1 MDYYL
6 SASDLI
12 MANGSPSFPGS
23 PGSNEANPGSH
34 ASPSAV
40 FEAGYVPFSST
51 PRAPSVYSDSEIPIP
66 SVESDDDPEST
77 TPERSASSDMV
88 PAAPPNSPVASSSSV
103 GQPLANFA
111 LPIQNRRPGRPRG
124 GRLSDAEQYY
134 RAVAASLHAAQPRG
148 MSALAA
154 FNVLQGADQ
163 TPGQGNT
170 GLAAPAGFQ
179 RPQGGA
185 GTSGGPLASPTGQ
198 SLFSATAT
206 LNGADFRSFPGF
218 ISPGSNNT
226 SSYRPVSNASTL
238 ASGSRASDQDSNPGT
253 SNTVSTPDD
262 LLLALRPQP
271 QVTAPTRSGPFTRQS
286 TAQHLANSSHIE
298 GQSGA
303 SGQASVT
310 QSAQT
315 AGKGAFAPQ
324 RIPTPF
330 HFGDEED
337 QSDTSNDVTSSDSSV
352 EIITG
357 DNFTHPNVAGQ
368 SNTDN
373 NFTRAQA
380 QNTPRSAM
388 AARYD
393 PVHPSD
399 QFTQQSSQFTPSA
412 LQEIQSSFLQS
423 DQSPV
428 QVSDQNPI
436 VTQSSTQNQSQN
448 QTQHQTQNEV
458 QYQTGL
464 FSQFP
469 SFASGPFRN
478 PFTLLHDLPPSVF
491 QRPRFQ
497 KVLKMATDPK
507 QLPENCTPEE
517 AGILQAASIHV
528 ASAKFN
534 KVREANNKSAKR
546 GRYKRMAATVSL
558 ADEVMRQK
566 FELKK
571 LREEKNELAEK
582 IGRVESVMP
591 GITNIEEVNHGLP
604 SIDPPQNNPPQ
615 LVPLYRQACDAG
627 LSSSFFNDGNQSDAS
642 SSFFNAGNQTGA
654 TSSFFNDGNQQYDSG
669 TQHFNDGAQQYN
681 TASDLFIPSDYNYSS
696 HDNPLGIMQPN
707 MSDLFGSPFNSDQS
721 FQPFDANNNYIN
733 PTSDACTNSLIF
745 PPAAGGSGPSNLPNS
760 SPQPDESASNTGAG
774 AYIPI
779 PDNVNLSLHSS
790 FMREA
795 QEMRLQL
802 IDAVRA
808 GKMHALGFG
817 CHEEIDAVV
826 QRGRKIR
833 EMLGLSDPD
842 WDGWKPSAQPS
853 GSGRRKRTNAEV
865 DVDDDDDGEDEYVGK
880 GKGVARKRGRKSQE

>member
-6 SASDLI
+6 SARDLI
-12 MANGSPSFPGS
+12 MANGSGS
-23 PGSNEANPGSH
+23 PSSNEANPGSH

-40 FEAGYVPFSST
+40 FEAGYVPFSTT

-77 TPERSASSDMV
+77 TAGRSTSSDVV

-103 GQPLANFA
+103 GQPLANVA

-148 MSALAA
+148 MSALALAA
-154 FNVLQGADQ
+154 FNSLQGVGQA
-163 TPGQGNT
+163 PGQGST
-170 GLAAPAGFQ
+170 GLAAPAAFQ
-179 RPQGGA
+179 RPHGGT
-185 GTSGGPLASPTGQ
+185 GTSGRPLATPGGQ

-206 LNGADFRSFPGF
+206 LNGADFHSFPGF
-218 ISPGSNNT
+218 NSPGSSNT
-226 SSYRPVSNASTL
+226 SSYCPLSNASTL
-238 ASGSRASDQDSNPGT
+238 ASGSGASGEVSNA
-253 SNTVSTPDD
+253 SNTESTPDD
-262 LLLALRPQP
+262 LSLALRPQP
-271 QVTAPTRSGPFTRQS
+271 QVAAPTRSGPSTRQS
-286 TAQHLANSSHIE
+286 TAQRLANSSHIE
-298 GQSGA
+298 EGFS
-303 SGQASVT
+303 SPTV
-310 QSAQT
+310 
-315 AGKGAFAPQ
+315 
-324 RIPTPF
+324 PTPF

-357 DNFTHPNVAGQ
+357 DNFTRPNVAGQ

-373 NFTRAQA
+373 NFAGAQA
-380 QNTPRSAM
+380 QKTPRSAM

-393 PVHPSD
+393 PVHPGD
-399 QFTQQSSQFTPSA
+399 QLTQKSSQFTPSA
-412 LQEIQSSFLQS
+412 PQDIQSSPLQS

-428 QVSDQNPI
+428 QVSDQNPT
-436 VTQSSTQNQSQN
+436 VTQSSTQNQNQN

-458 QYQTGL
+458 QYQTAL

-478 PFTLLHDLPPSVF
+478 PFTLLHDLPPSVL

-497 KVLKMATDPK
+497 KILKMATDPK
-507 QLPENCTPEE
+507 LLPENCTPEE

-571 LREEKNELAEK
+571 LREEKIE
-582 IGRVESVMP
+582 RVESVMP
-591 GITNIEEVNHGLP
+591 DITNIEEVHHGLP
-604 SIDPPQNNPPQ
+604 SVDPPQNNPPQ
-615 LVPLYRQACDAG
+615 LVPLYRQAYDAG
-627 LSSSFFNDGNQSDAS
+627 LNSSFFNDGNQTGGS

-654 TSSFFNDGNQQYDSG
+654 TSSFFNDATQQYDSG
-669 TQHFNDGAQQYN
+669 TQHFNDGTQNFNTGTQQYN
-681 TASDLFIPSDYNYSS
+681 NANDQFIPSDCNYSS
-696 HDNPLGIMQPN
+696 HDNALGIMQPN
-707 MSDLFGSPFNSDQS
+707 MSNLFGSPFNPNQS
-721 FQPFDANNNYIN
+721 FDNFNTNNNYID
-733 PTSDACTNSLIF
+733 PTSNAFNNTLTFS
-745 PPAAGGSGPSNLPNS
+745 PAAAGPSNLPNH

-774 AYIPI
+774 AHIPI
-779 PDNVNLSLHSS
+779 PDNINLSLHSS

-802 IDAVRA
+802 IEAVRA
-808 GKMHALGFG
+808 GKLHALGFG

-833 EMLGLSDPD
+833 EMLGMSDPD

-865 DVDDDDDGEDEYVGK
+865 DVDEDEDGEEEGYVGK
-880 GKGVARKRGRKSQE
+880 GKGVARKRGRKSKE